1 MLEINCVWHLL
12 VKTFQIKA
20 KKHIWFLCSKLK
32 KKLINV
38 LFTYHQV
45 KQYLLLLMF
54 DCWQIIDTLNMKT
67 KNSNYGICFFPQ
79 MVEKN
84 YDVVLIFEDDVRF
97 EPFFKTKMEALLQ
110 EADKKTPNWDLM
122 WELSEMFWTPTWI
135 LIFLQWYFSYI
146 MIYLLREK

>member
-1 MLEINCVWHLL
+1 
-12 VKTFQIKA
+12 
-20 KKHIWFLCSKLK
+20 
-32 KKLINV
+32 
-38 LFTYHQV
+38 
-45 KQYLLLLMF
+45 
-54 DCWQIIDTLNMKT
+54 MKT

-122 WELSEMFWTPTWI
+122 
-135 LIFLQWYFSYI
+135 
-146 MIYLLREK
+146 